1 MEEKSFT
8 SQIIGLVSLIIILVV
23 VYKFIDSSGIT
34 FDKKKDISKQVVVSM
49 QSELDKNPTFS
60 KYQLKVLRVDL
71 VKESSNKYNG
81 FAVVL
86 FKDTEQNVPIEV
98 TYDGDNMMCTT
109 KPFAFSFLAID
120 AFENMK
126 SKLMGQ

>member
-98 TYDGDNMMCTT
+98 TYDGDNMMYST

-120 AFENMK
+120 ALENMK